1 MAYTIEEEQELNELK
16 AWWKENYKTVILA
29 LVLGV
34 GSVAG
39 WNFWKSHQV
48 TKTYELS
55 AQYEQLI
62 YRESEQGKVE
72 AFLKD
77 GAKTTYAA
85 LLLLDQAKKSVEQQD
100 FVKAEVQ
107 LKEAL
112 TQSSDEIL
120 SSVAALRLATVQFQQ
135 NQLDTA
141 LQTLEQVKNTHWSSA
156 KTLLKGDIQLA
167 QGDKDAAKQS
177 YEQALKEATPL
188 EQQWIQ
194 VRLNNL

>member
-34 GSVAG
+34 GGVAG

-62 YRESEQGKVE
+62 YNTPDQAKVD
-72 AFLKD
+72 AFVKE
-77 GAKTTYAA
+77 GEKTTYSA
-85 LLLLDQAKKSVEQQD
+85 LLLLDQARKSVEQQD
-100 FVKAEVQ
+100 FVKAEVE
-107 LKEAL
+107 LKQAL

-120 SSVAALRLATVQFQQ
+120 SSVAALRLAAVQFQQ
-135 NQLDTA
+135 NQFDVA
-141 LQTLEQVKNTHWSSA
+141 LQTLTQVKSSSWQSA
-156 KTLLKGDIQLA
+156 KALLEGDIHLA
-167 QGDKDAAKQS
+167 KGDKDAAKQR
-177 YEQALKEATPL
+177 YEEAQKDATALQ
-188 EQQWIQ
+188 QQWIQ